1 MHDPIN
7 FCGGKAMALIMDTLL
22 QDGEFYIN
30 ERGYPETIEGLE
42 LLMQKMMIR
51 LTVQK
56 GSFVLNPSLGS
67 RMSQLDFSDI
77 QKAAM
82 QAKSFAEEALADLG
96 IVSVDRTV
104 VSRLE
109 SGHYQINLF
118 LSIKTPSGVTR
129 KEVRLNI

>member
-1 MHDPIN
+1 
-7 FCGGKAMALIMDTLL
+7 MDTLL
-22 QDGEFYIN
+22 QDGEFFIN
-30 ERGYPETIEGLE
+30 ERGYPETLEGLE
-42 LLMQKMMIR
+42 LLMQQIRIR

-67 RMSQLDFSDI
+67 RMSTLDFSDI
-77 QKAAM
+77 QKAAA

-96 IVSVDRTV
+96 FVLVDQSG

-129 KEVRLNI
+129 KEVHLKL